1 MLAHGGTIHSG
12 TWCHHVSSLQRHPS
26 CTLHTHVFNYL
37 LTGYGVTMFH
47 HCKSYPALITHMSLI
62 VFSQEMVLQ
71 TWTAS
76 LIWEFP
82 KVWIHSKFQVISSL
96 SKNPFLWFH
105 VSHLK
110 GRFGGCLASPPTSWP
125 KQCRFK
131 ETSFCFR
138 RWCCI
143 CISVSGGGVAA
154 QQGRTLLGM
163 QKCALFRENDPFE
176 EKGQHWTRGD

>member
-1 MLAHGGTIHSG
+1 MRRLWSHMVAPYIVAH
-12 TWCHHVSSLQRHPS
+12 
-26 CTLHTHVFNYL
+26 
-37 LTGYGVTMFH
+37 GVTMCH
-47 HCKSYPALITHMSLI
+47 HCQGFAALITHMSLI

-110 GRFGGCLASPPTSWP
+110 GRFGGCPASPRTSQP
-125 KQCRFK
+125 KCTGLKQRRFK

-143 CISVSGGGVAA
+143 CISVSGDGVAA

-163 QKCALFRENDPFE
+163 QKCALFRENDHFE
-176 EKGQHWTRGD
+176 EKGQHWTKSHL